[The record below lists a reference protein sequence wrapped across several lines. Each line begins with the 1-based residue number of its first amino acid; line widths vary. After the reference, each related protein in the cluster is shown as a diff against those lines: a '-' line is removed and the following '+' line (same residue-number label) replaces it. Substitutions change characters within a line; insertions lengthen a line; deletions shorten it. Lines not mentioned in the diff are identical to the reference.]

1 MEDDGQVDSCNLSAP
16 LKVDTSSL
24 IYSFCIGKAAFARI
38 GGYPAVA
45 GQSHVEFKG
54 GFLFFPFEFF
64 SQFCN
69 EIKPIKRGWHA
80 WDSVPVFTSVYLNL
94 FLLFQ

>member
-1 MEDDGQVDSCNLSAP
+1 MEDDGQVDSCNLLAP

-45 GQSHVEFKG
+45 GQSM
-54 GFLFFPFEFF
+54 
-64 SQFCN
+64 
-69 EIKPIKRGWHA
+69 
-80 WDSVPVFTSVYLNL
+80 
-94 FLLFQ
+94 